1 MISNRMFVIGKK
13 EFYHIINDPRT
24 LAIVFL
30 MPVLQL
36 IILGYAMRTEL
47 QELSIGIID
56 YDNSTISRELIA
68 HFKNNDFFKL
78 IESEIEEINDLFLNR
93 KAKAVLIIERG
104 FSENLHR
111 MESVPVQ
118 LIIDASDQNTANFAL
133 NYTEKVVRNFSSQ
146 FAGVENPLE
155 IRIRNWYNPQG
166 KSTYFIVP
174 GILAIILVMICAMLT
189 SIAVTRE
196 KETGT
201 LEQLLIS
208 AVTPT
213 EIILGKVI
221 PYIFL
226 AVIDAALVLSV
237 SFFLFRVP
245 FYGSLFLLTLLS
257 LLYIICSLSL
267 GLLISTVSN
276 SQQNAM
282 MFAIAATLLPSMFLS
297 GFFFSIRS
305 MPVILQRI
313 SQIVPARYYLQ
324 IVRGIMLKSNT
335 LAELLPSVFPLIIM
349 SILLLTLSVKR
360 FKNML

>member
-1 MISNRMFVIGKK
+1 
-13 EFYHIINDPRT
+13 
-24 LAIVFL
+24 
-30 MPVLQL
+30 
-36 IILGYAMRTEL
+36 
-47 QELSIGIID
+47 
-56 YDNSTISRELIA
+56 
-68 HFKNNDFFKL
+68 
-78 IESEIEEINDLFLNR
+78 
-93 KAKAVLIIERG
+93 
-104 FSENLHR
+104 
-111 MESVPVQ
+111 MESTSVQ
-118 LIIDASDQNTANFAL
+118 LIIDASDQNTANFTL
-133 NYTEKVVRNFSSQ
+133 NYTEKVIRNFNSQ
-146 FAGVENPLE
+146 FAGVENPLD

-189 SIAVTRE
+189 SIAVTKE

-237 SFFLFRVP
+237 SFFLFQVP
-245 FYGSLFLLTLLS
+245 FYGSLILLIVLS

-267 GLLISTVSN
+267 GLLISTISN

-297 GFFFSIRS
+297 GFFFPIRS
-305 MPVILQRI
+305 MPVILQKI

-324 IVRGIMLKSNT
+324 IVRGIMLKSNS
-335 LAELLPSVFPLIIM
+335 LSELLPSVFPLIIM
-349 SILLLTLSVKR
+349 SIFLLTLSVKR